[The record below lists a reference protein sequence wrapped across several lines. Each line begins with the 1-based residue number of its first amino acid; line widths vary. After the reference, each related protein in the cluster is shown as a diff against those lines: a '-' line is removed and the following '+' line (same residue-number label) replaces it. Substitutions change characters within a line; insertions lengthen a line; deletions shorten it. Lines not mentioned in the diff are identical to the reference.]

1 MRNIENLYQEMIL
14 EHNKNPRNFKTVSPC
29 SHSSHGV
36 NALCGDDYILTVQI
50 DNGSITDIGFMGQGC
65 AISKSSGSLMTSTI
79 KGKRVDEAIILKDQF
94 LEMLIADRPSED
106 MGRLAVFANV
116 KRFPVRVKCATL
128 IWRALEDA
136 LVLANGFISTEGDS

>member
-14 EHNKNPRNFKTVSPC
+14 EHNKKPRNFKTVSPC

-36 NALCGDDYILTVQI
+36 NALCGDDYMLTVQV
-50 DNGSITDIGFMGQGC
+50 DNGSITDIGFTGHGC

-79 KGKRVDEAIILKDQF
+79 KGKSLDEAITLKDQF
-94 LEMLIADRPSED
+94 LGMLIEDRTSED

-136 LVLANGFISTEGDS
+136 LVLANGSISTEGDS